1 MLDRILFP
9 VIGYASI
16 AAALC
21 VCLYLF
27 FTLKRGMDSAQRKG
41 AAEIHR
47 LTEELQ
53 TLRTRL
59 SELEGEMTSASASK
73 NSLPPPRSINV
84 AKRTQ
89 ALRMLRR
96 GDGPERIVA
105 AMGLSLREVQ
115 LLMKVHKLAADT
127 AAKATAEPA

>member
-1 MLDRILFP
+1 MLERILFP
-9 VIGYASI
+9 IISCTSV

-27 FTLKRGMDSAQRKG
+27 FTLKRGLDLARRK
-41 AAEIHR
+41 AVEEIHR

-53 TLRTRL
+53 ALRTRV
-59 SELEGEMTSASASK
+59 SELEGEVSSVSVSR
-73 NSLPPPRSINV
+73 NSLQPPRSINV